1 MKRFN
6 LLYFFILINLI
17 SCKQNEKQN
26 ENDTINNETVQTTT
40 QENSIPIK
48 DATNQNVT
56 ISLIGK
62 YFYACSSV
70 DNQFDNFFNENEY
83 YNVLFFKD
91 EQTVVHFMNTGEWK
105 PASEGKYNFSE
116 NNLSLKISSLI
127 SGHSILK
134 GKLQKLTDNNLV
146 LIDKGVS
153 GQDIEKLKLIHFI
166 PK

>member
-1 MKRFN
+1 MKPYN
-6 LLYFFILINLI
+6 LLYFFIFINLI

-26 ENDTINNETVQTTT
+26 ENNIIKNDTLITT
-40 QENSIPIK
+40 QQNSIPVK
-48 DATNQNVT
+48 NGNKTTD
-56 ISLIGK
+56 LIGN
-62 YFYACSSV
+62 YFYVCTSLDS
-70 DNQFDNFFNENEY
+70 QFDNFFKENEY

-91 EQTVVHFMNTGEWK
+91 EKTVVHFMNTGEWT
-105 PASEGKYNFSE
+105 PASEGIYDFSE
-116 NNLSLKISSLI
+116 NNLSLKISSLT

-153 GQDIEKLKLIHFI
+153 GQGIEKLKLKHFI